1 MSRRSEPERREPG
14 GPFYGFASIAR
25 KETIHLR
32 RDPATLVFALL
43 IPLFEL
49 TLFGYAVNFDVRHV
63 ATVVVD
69 LDRSRESRAYVDHLR
84 NTQYL
89 DVTGYLGTPDLA
101 ETALRRGTARVAVII
116 PPDFSR
122 RARPGDTP
130 TVRVMIDG
138 SDSQV
143 ATPARQAFMTPP
155 AQSPAGQRPTES
167 RAPDEAPANVEPRIT
182 LLFNP
187 EIRSAV
193 YMIPGLIGVI
203 LQIVTVS
210 LTSFSL
216 VREREQGTM
225 EQLMVSP
232 IGRLGLM
239 LGKLAP
245 YAVLA
250 FVEMAA
256 ILIVGWL
263 VFDVPV
269 QGSPTLLMALS
280 IPFILAALSL
290 GLLISTVAR
299 NQGQA
304 LQLTLLT
311 MLPSILLSGFV
322 FPRDTM
328 PGPLYLLSWAFPV
341 TPFLDILRGIVV
353 RGAVFSDLLPPL
365 LNLGII
371 TLVLLAVSTLR
382 FRKSM
387 A

>member
-1 MSRRSEPERREPG
+1 MRPDAAGNTEGARRG
-14 GPFYGFASIAR
+14 GPFYGLVSVAR
-25 KETIHLR
+25 KEVLHLR
-32 RDPATLVFALL
+32 RDPATLVFALV
-43 IPLFEL
+43 IPLFQL
-49 TLFGYAVNFDVRHV
+49 ILFGYAVDFDVRHIST
-63 ATVVVD
+63 AVVD
-69 LDRSRESRAYVDHLR
+69 LDRSRESRAYLDRLR

-89 DVTGYLGTPDLA
+89 DITRYLSSPGEA
-101 ETALRRGTARVAVII
+101 EAALRRGTARVAVII

-122 RARPGDTP
+122 HVRPGDMP
-130 TVRVMIDG
+130 TVRILIDG

-143 ATPARQAFMTPP
+143 ATPARQAFLSPP
-155 AQSPAGQRPTES
+155 GPSASSTRAAPGDAPT
-167 RAPDEAPANVEPRIT
+167 NVEPRIT

-187 EIRSAV
+187 EIRSQV

-203 LQIVTVS
+203 LQLVTVS

-232 IGRLGLM
+232 VGRLGLM

-245 YAVLA
+245 YAALA

-256 ILIVGWL
+256 ILLVGWL

-269 QGSPTLLMALS
+269 QGSSILLMTLS

-290 GLLISTVAR
+290 GLLISTAAQT
-299 NQGQA
+299 QGQA
-304 LQLTLLT
+304 LQLTLLIT
-311 MLPSILLSGFV
+311 LPSILLSGFV
-322 FPRDTM
+322 FPRGTM
-328 PGPLYLLSWAFPV
+328 PGILYLLSFSLPV
-341 TPFLDILRGIVV
+341 TYFLDILRGIVV
-353 RGAVFSDLLPPL
+353 RGAGLFDLLPAL
-365 LNLGII
+365 LGLCLI
-371 TLVLLAVSTLR
+371 TVLLLAAATLR